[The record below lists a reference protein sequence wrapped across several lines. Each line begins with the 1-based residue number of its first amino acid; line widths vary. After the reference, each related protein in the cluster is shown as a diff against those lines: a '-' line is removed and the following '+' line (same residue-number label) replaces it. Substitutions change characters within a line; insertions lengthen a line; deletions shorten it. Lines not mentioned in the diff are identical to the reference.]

1 MSPYMATLTETTQG
15 QSRNELK
22 RRDLI
27 CGGVK
32 DLRLRFLEDG
42 AFGVIGGN
50 PATLSDEKFN
60 KIWESRA
67 IPSQGDRQELV
78 HKVQRAEQSSKDED
92 ITDLTRPD
100 LLLSDILK
108 TKTFYKMRSRAYD
121 AASTRSH
128 LG

>member
-32 DLRLRFLEDG
+32 DLRLRFLEDD
-42 AFGVIGGN
+42 AFGAIGGN
-50 PATLSDEKFN
+50 PATLSDEK
-60 KIWESRA
+60 
-67 IPSQGDRQELV
+67 
-78 HKVQRAEQSSKDED
+78 
-92 ITDLTRPD
+92 
-100 LLLSDILK
+100 
-108 TKTFYKMRSRAYD
+108 
-121 AASTRSH
+121 